1 MEEHILIRWT
11 TFLLTYLQLY
21 LLEIQ
26 HAQLWQ
32 LVDDIEPVMLL
43 VGHRIPQQAGKSLS
57 TSYGVE
63 IKTLF
68 KDKTECSNLRRLSVF
83 TVASGSKSPWKGEFN
98 QLKTSSRVDM
108 SNDTRENLL
117 MLLGPTGHH

>member
-1 MEEHILIRWT
+1 MEEHILIRLT

-68 KDKTECSNLRRLSVF
+68 QIKTDRSNLRRLRVF

-98 QLKTSSRVDM
+98 
-108 SNDTRENLL
+108 
-117 MLLGPTGHH
+117 

>member
-1 MEEHILIRWT
+1 MRSA

-21 LLEIQ
+21 LLEIK

-43 VGHRIPQQAGKSLS
+43 VCHRIPQQAGKSLS

-63 IKTLF
+63 IKTLV
-68 KDKTECSNLRRLSVF
+68 KVKMDRSNLRRLKVF
-83 TVASGSKSPWKGEFN
+83 IVASGSKSPWKEGKHLFN
-98 QLKTSSRVDM
+98 
-108 SNDTRENLL
+108 
-117 MLLGPTGHH
+117 